1 VPFVVTTRKIF
12 TVGLSIV
19 YFRHET
25 SLGQILAILLVLI
38 VTVYEFLDNIRKG
51 EKQPVKEI
59 KEMDEEELIVVQEVE
74 ISEENELSR
83 IRKL

>member
-1 VPFVVTTRKIF
+1 M
-12 TVGLSIV
+12 
-19 YFRHET
+19 
-25 SLGQILAILLVLI
+25 

-74 ISEENELSR
+74 ISEVKELSR
-83 IRKL
+83 IRKSWEVIFLCLYEK

>member
-1 VPFVVTTRKIF
+1 MPFVVTTRKIF

-25 SLGQILAILLVLI
+25 SLGQILAIVLVLL

-59 KEMDEEELIVVQEVE
+59 KEMDEEELIVAQEVE
-74 ISEENELSR
+74 ISDDKGLSSMG
-83 IRKL
+83 KQ

>member
-1 VPFVVTTRKIF
+1 MPFVVTTRKIF